1 MVSRCVLLAA
11 CFLLTTSGFSQTIT
25 APAKVTCESGEVAA
39 VRVTW
44 EGSEV
49 RYSASAGLNTIREYD
64 PDAKVL
70 ALRVWAKEPGTYT
83 VTLIAS
89 SATGK
94 LTDFHT
100 VQIVVGNKAPQPPP
114 VVPPGPPGPAKTC
127 PGCWVIV
134 VEQSGEP
141 RTPALAK
148 ILTDRTL
155 WKSVE
160 DAGLKWVVL
169 ASDDPAAMQG
179 GYSKA
184 TDKTGFPALLLVTA
198 EGKVESS
205 KQLKTAD
212 DIRNLTKE
220 ATGK

>member
-1 MVSRCVLLAA
+1 MVSRCVLFAA
-11 CFLLTTSGFSQTIT
+11 CFLLPTSGIAQTIT

-49 RYSASAGLNTIREYD
+49 RYSASPGLNTIREYD

-100 VQIVVGNKAPQPPP
+100 VSVVVGNKAPQPPP
-114 VVPPGPPGPAKTC
+114 VVPPGPAKAC
-127 PGCWVIV
+127 AGCWVIV
-134 VEQSGEP
+134 VEQAGEP

-148 ILTDRTL
+148 ILTDRSL

-169 ASDDPAAMQG
+169 SSEDPAAMQG
-179 GYSKA
+179 GYSRLG
-184 TDKTGFPALLLVTA
+184 DKVGFPALLLVT
-198 EGKVESS
+198 EVGKVESS

>member
-1 MVSRCVLLAA
+1 MGSRCVIRVLGICLLLSPILAA
-11 CFLLTTSGFSQTIT
+11 QTIS
-25 APAKVTCESGEVAA
+25 APAKVTADPGEVAA

-49 RYSASAGLNTIREYD
+49 RYSASPGLNTIREYD

-70 ALRVWAKEPGTYT
+70 ALRVWAKEPGNYT

-114 VVPPGPPGPAKTC
+114 VVPPGPAAKGC

-141 RTPALAK
+141 RTTALAK
-148 ILTDRTL
+148 ILTDRSL

-169 ASDDPAAMQG
+169 SSEDPAAMQG

-184 TDKTGFPALLLVTA
+184 ADKVGCPALLLVTT

-205 KQLKTAD
+205 RTLKTAD
-212 DIRNLTKE
+212 DIKNVTKE